1 MEQNEMMTF
10 VTVNEEGDHRTV
22 IWRGSISFNGT
33 QERPLQRISPLQ
45 MTVLLAICAILYTN
59 FGLFFL
65 HLISLESWNMVL
77 YFVEEDRVLECWIC
91 YDPDR
96 TDVGPMIN
104 PCECRGDVSAV
115 HHDCLQRWLMEVCAL
130 VNNPFYIMNI
140 RITSISLYQCLF

>member
-1 MEQNEMMTF
+1 
-10 VTVNEEGDHRTV
+10 
-22 IWRGSISFNGT
+22 
-33 QERPLQRISPLQ
+33 
-45 MTVLLAICAILYTN
+45 
-59 FGLFFL
+59 
-65 HLISLESWNMVL
+65 MVL

-115 HHDCLQRWLMEVCAL
+115 HHDCLQRWLMEVSAL

-140 RITSISLYQCLF
+140 RIQSVSMLILKLLFDFSTVRGIFRCTKM

>member
-10 VTVNEEGDHRTV
+10 VTVNGESDHLKV
-22 IWRGSISFNGT
+22 IWWGINSFNGT

-45 MTVLLAICAILYTN
+45 MTVLIAIFAILYTIL
-59 FGLFFL
+59 G
-65 HLISLESWNMVL
+65 HLISLASWNTFF

-130 VNNPFYIMNI
+130 VNHQFKILNI
-140 RITSISLYQCLF
+140 RISISLYQCLG